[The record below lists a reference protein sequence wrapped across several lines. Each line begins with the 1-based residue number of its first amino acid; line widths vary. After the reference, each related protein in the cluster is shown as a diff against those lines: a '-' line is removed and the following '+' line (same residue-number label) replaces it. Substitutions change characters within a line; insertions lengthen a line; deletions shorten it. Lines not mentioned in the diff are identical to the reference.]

1 MYLKIETFGIEFEE
15 IDLGKDGFAIN
26 KTVESKPGEEY
37 VYGVNS
43 NFFQIKG
50 VSSSYL
56 YKYDI
61 SLVLSAE
68 KYKQLFELFRAQRED
83 LIYNFDSSVDDLLS
97 VLYEFESPMSLKYGG
112 ISYCLIL
119 NVVIKDS
126 LVLNGDLVYK
136 VDLELVEC

>member
-1 MYLKIETFGIEFEE
+1 MYFKIETFGAEFEE
-15 IDLGKDGFAIN
+15 IDLSKSEFAIS

-56 YKYDI
+56 YKYEI
-61 SLVLSAE
+61 PLVLLSD
-68 KYKQLFELFRAQRED
+68 KYKQLFELFRVQRED
-83 LIYNFDSSVDDLLS
+83 KIYNFDQSTDILTDI
-97 VLYEFESPMSLKYGG
+97 LYEFECPMSLKFGG

-119 NVVIKDS
+119 NVVVKDS

>member
-1 MYLKIETFGIEFEE
+1 MYLKIGTVGIGFEE

-26 KTVESKPGEEY
+26 KTVETRPGEEY

-43 NFFQIKG
+43 NFFQIRG

-56 YKYDI
+56 YKYEI
-61 SLVLSAE
+61 SLVLTAE
-68 KYKQLFELFRAQRED
+68 KYRQLFELFRVQRED
-83 LIYNFDSSVDDLLS
+83 LVYNFDSDEDDLLS
-97 VLYEFESPMSLKYGG
+97 ILYEFECPMSLKYGG

-119 NVVIKDS
+119 SAVIKDS